1 MGRPYNILEHDDKT
15 ARFVA
20 SGESVFGIG
29 YLLVLQ

>member
-1 MGRPYNILEHDDKT
+1 MERPYNILEHDDRT

-20 SGESVFGIG
+20 SSESMFGIG